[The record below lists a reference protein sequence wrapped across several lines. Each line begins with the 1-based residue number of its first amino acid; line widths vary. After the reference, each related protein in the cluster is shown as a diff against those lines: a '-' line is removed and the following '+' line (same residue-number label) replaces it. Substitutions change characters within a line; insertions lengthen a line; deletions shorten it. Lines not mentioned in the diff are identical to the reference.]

1 MADKFL
7 NVNVSGVNTP
17 LKISNI
23 STIAVNGAG
32 TATTI
37 TYSDGGTAVI
47 NIAAAAAASFPPSTA
62 PQRAAWLRGLW
73 QQVISGV
80 ATPWNLPIIPSP
92 DTAWDF
98 TVAPAAPQAS
108 QYVTQGATP
117 TVNSLIAKV
126 GTALLGT
133 NDAPA
138 AGNVGPVISIT

>member
-47 NIAAAAAASFPPSTA
+47 NIAAADATNRPPSTA
-62 PQRAAWLRGLW
+62 PQQAAWLRGLW
-73 QQVISGV
+73 QQVIAGV

-133 NDAPA
+133 NGTPV
-138 AGNVGPVISIT
+138 AGSVGPGTSIA

>member
-7 NVNVSGVNTP
+7 NVNVGGVNTP
-17 LKISNI
+17 LKISNV

-37 TYSDGGTAVI
+37 TYSDGGTAI
-47 NIAAAAAASFPPSTA
+47 ISIAAAGAASFPPSTA
-62 PQRAAWLRGLW
+62 PQQAAWLRALW
-73 QQVISGV
+73 QQVIAGV

-117 TVNSLIAKV
+117 AVNSMIAKV

-133 NDAPA
+133 NGTPV
-138 AGNVGPVISIT
+138 AGNVGPVTGIA

>member
-23 STIAVNGAG
+23 STIAVNVAG

-47 NIAAAAAASFPPSTA
+47 NIAAAAATSFPPSSTA
-62 PQRAAWLRGLW
+62 QQAAWLRGLW
-73 QQVISGV
+73 QQVIAGV

-133 NDAPA
+133 NGTPV
-138 AGNVGPVISIT
+138 AGSVGPVTSIA

>member
-23 STIAVNGAG
+23 STIAVNAAG
-32 TATTI
+32 TITTI
-37 TYSDGGTAVI
+37 TYSDGGTAQI
-47 NIAAAAAASFPPSTA
+47 NIAAAAAASFPPSSVA
-62 PQRAAWLRGLW
+62 QKAAWLRGLW
-73 QQVISGV
+73 QQVIAGV

-92 DTAWDF
+92 DVAWDF

>member
-47 NIAAAAAASFPPSTA
+47 NIAAAAATSFPPSSA
-62 PQRAAWLRGLW
+62 PQQAAWLRGLW
-73 QQVISGV
+73 QQVIAGV

-92 DTAWDF
+92 DVAWDF

-117 TVNSLIAKV
+117 TVNSMIAKV

-133 NDAPA
+133 NDAPI
-138 AGNVGPVISIT
+138 AGNVGPVVSIT

>member
-7 NVNVSGVNTP
+7 NVNVGGVNTP
-17 LKISNI
+17 LKISNV

-32 TATTI
+32 TITTI
-37 TYSDGGTAVI
+37 TYSDGGAAII
-47 NIAAAAAASFPPSTA
+47 NIAAAGAASFPPSTA
-62 PQRAAWLRGLW
+62 PQQAAWLRGLW

-117 TVNSLIAKV
+117 TLNSMIAKV
-126 GTALLGT
+126 GTALIGT
-133 NDAPA
+133 GNAGT
-138 AGNVGPVISIT
+138 GNVGPVTSIA

>member
-47 NIAAAAAASFPPSTA
+47 SIAAAGAASFPPSTA
-62 PQRAAWLRGLW
+62 PQQAAWLRALW
-73 QQVISGV
+73 QQVIAGV

-117 TVNSLIAKV
+117 AVNSMIAKV
-126 GTALLGT
+126 GTALIGT
-133 NDAPA
+133 GNA
-138 AGNVGPVISIT
+138 ATGNVGPVTGIA

>member
-23 STIAVNGAG
+23 STIAVNAAG

-47 NIAAAAAASFPPSTA
+47 NIAAADATSFPPSSA
-62 PQRAAWLRGLW
+62 PQQAAWLRGLW
-73 QQVISGV
+73 QQVIAGV

-117 TVNSLIAKV
+117 TVNSMIAKV

-133 NDAPA
+133 NDAPI
-138 AGNVGPVISIT
+138 AGNVGPITSIA

>member
-47 NIAAAAAASFPPSTA
+47 NIAAAAAASFPPSSA
-62 PQRAAWLRGLW
+62 PQQAAWLRGLW
-73 QQVISGV
+73 QQVIAGV

-92 DTAWDF
+92 DVAWDF

>member
-7 NVNVSGVNTP
+7 NVNVGGVNTP
-17 LKISNI
+17 LKISNV

-47 NIAAAAAASFPPSTA
+47 SIAAAGAASFPPSTA
-62 PQRAAWLRGLW
+62 PQQAAWLRGLW

-117 TVNSLIAKV
+117 AVNSMIAKV

-133 NDAPA
+133 NGTPV
-138 AGNVGPVISIT
+138 AGNVGPVTGIA

>member
-23 STIAVNGAG
+23 STIAVNAAG
-32 TATTI
+32 RATTI

-47 NIAAAAAASFPPSTA
+47 NIAAAAATSFPPSSA
-62 PQRAAWLRGLW
+62 PQQAAWLRGLW
-73 QQVISGV
+73 QQVIAGV

-117 TVNSLIAKV
+117 TVNSMIAKV

-133 NDAPA
+133 NDAPI
-138 AGNVGPVISIT
+138 AGNVGPITSIA

>member
-47 NIAAAAAASFPPSTA
+47 NIAAAAAASFPPSSA
-62 PQRAAWLRGLW
+62 PQQAAWLRGLW
-73 QQVISGV
+73 QQVIAGV

-92 DTAWDF
+92 DVAWDF

-126 GTALLGT
+126 GTALIGT
-133 NDAPA
+133 GNAGT
-138 AGNVGPVISIT
+138 GNVGPVISIT

>member
-7 NVNVSGVNTP
+7 NVSVGGVNTP
-17 LKISNI
+17 LKISNV

-37 TYSDGGTAVI
+37 TYSDGGTAI
-47 NIAAAAAASFPPSTA
+47 ISIAAAGAASFPPSTA
-62 PQRAAWLRGLW
+62 PQQAAWLRALW
-73 QQVISGV
+73 QQVIAGV

-92 DTAWDF
+92 DAAWDF

-117 TVNSLIAKV
+117 AVNSMIAKV
-126 GTALLGT
+126 GTALIGT
-133 NDAPA
+133 GNA
-138 AGNVGPVISIT
+138 ATGNVGPVTGIA

>member
-23 STIAVNGAG
+23 STIAVNAAG
-32 TATTI
+32 TITTI
-37 TYSDGGTAVI
+37 TYSDGGTAII
-47 NIAAAAAASFPPSTA
+47 NIAAAGAASFPPSTA

-92 DTAWDF
+92 DVAWDF

>member
-23 STIAVNGAG
+23 STIAVNAAG

-47 NIAAAAAASFPPSTA
+47 NIAAAAATSFPPSSA
-62 PQRAAWLRGLW
+62 PQQAAWLRGLW
-73 QQVISGV
+73 QQVIAGV

-117 TVNSLIAKV
+117 TVNSMIAKV

-133 NDAPA
+133 NDAPI
-138 AGNVGPVISIT
+138 AGNVGPITSIA